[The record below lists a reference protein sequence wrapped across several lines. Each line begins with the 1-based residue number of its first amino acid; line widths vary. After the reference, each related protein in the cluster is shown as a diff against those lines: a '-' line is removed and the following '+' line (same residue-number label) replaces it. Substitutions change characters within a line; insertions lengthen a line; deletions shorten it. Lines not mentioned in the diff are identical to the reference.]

1 MPGSRRDAG
10 GPRQAAGDAAIE
22 APAIHA
28 PGIEAGTI
36 EAWLSELG
44 LIPGARAERAGIVA
58 WDIALDGRRR
68 RDLRTT
74 LILDPAIGAIVW
86 AHLAP
91 PIGDGLRK
99 SYRMLLR
106 WNEDFPLAKF
116 SVADDGRP
124 ILAVE
129 VPARWLS
136 LAELGLAFARVAIV
150 ADQVFDETRGWL
162 WIGGRVPDDYAAQPI
177 RNQALLDRFGPKL
190 GELGELGELGD
201 PADEP
206 AGRAA
211 AGSPALP
218 GVADG

>member
-1 MPGSRRDAG
+1 MPGSRRHAG
-10 GPRQAAGDAAIE
+10 GTRDASGDAAIE
-22 APAIHA
+22 TVSVEAAAIK
-28 PGIEAGTI
+28 PPTI
-36 EAWLSELG
+36 ETWLGELG
-44 LIPGARAERAGIVA
+44 LVPGARAERAGIVA
-58 WDIALDGRRR
+58 WDVALDGRRR
-68 RDLRTT
+68 RDLRAT

-136 LAELGLAFARVAIV
+136 LDELGLALARVVLV
-150 ADQVFDETRGWL
+150 ADQVFEETRGWL
-162 WIGGRVPDDYAAQPI
+162 WIGGRVPDEYAARPI
-177 RNQALLDRFGPKL
+177 RNQGLLDRYGPRL
-190 GELGELGELGD
+190 GELGQLGD
-201 PADEP
+201 LVDEP
-206 AGRAA
+206 PEPAA
-211 AGSPALP
+211 AGSPRP
-218 GVADG
+218 GVAGG